1 MNSLRA
7 RSVPA
12 QLMVGTR
19 ARSASGGGDERVVA
33 HRRTRDQQHALID
46 ELAECSLD
54 RERGAHRQ
62 TQAGGVHE
70 LDLPIEPTALDEIVD
85 GEPHERLGV
94 TSECGAFFHRVRHVV
109 EDADADRDGHAS
121 ANPS

>member
-19 ARSASGGGDERVVA
+19 ASSASGVA
-33 HRRTRDQQHALID
+33 TSALSPTAGPAISSTPWSTSSPN
-46 ELAECSLD
+46 ARSIANAVPT
-54 RERGAHRQ
+54 GQ
-62 TQAGGVHE
+62 TQARGVHE
-70 LDLPIEPTALDEIVD
+70 LDLPIESTALDQIVD

-94 TSECGAFFHRVRHVV
+94 TAERGALFHRVRHVV
-109 EDADADRDGHAS
+109 EDADADRDGHVS
-121 ANPS
+121 TNPS

>member
-19 ARSASGGGDERVVA
+19 RLVGEWRGDERVVA
-33 HRRTRDQQHALID
+33 DRRTRDQQHALIN
-46 ELAECSLD
+46 ELAECPLD
-54 RERGAHRQ
+54 GERGAHRQ
-62 TQAGGVHE
+62 TQAGSVHE

-94 TSECGAFFHRVRHVV
+94 TSERGAFFHRVRHVV
-109 EDADADRDGHAS
+109 EDADADRDGHAR